1 MQTIVIFKNMVYL
14 LQVFALANNAGE
26 YDEMIKEAFIGGHL
40 ATDVEHCRMV
50 TRVE

>member
-1 MQTIVIFKNMVYL
+1 MVYLL